1 MASQSEGIQKLLDA
15 EKEATRLVDEA
26 RKYKMKRLK
35 EAKSEARIETEQFQ
49 KEHEE
54 KFAKVTKTFEDGKM
68 SNEIAK
74 QVNDTIKQMDIRVKE
89 NQARVVQTLVDG
101 IKNIVLELPRNYTV
115 TGA

>member
-1 MASQSEGIQKLLDA
+1 MVELKLI
-15 EKEATRLVDEA
+15 RLSD
-26 RKYKMKRLK
+26 KMKRLK

-74 QVNDTIKQMDIRVKE
+74 QVNDTIKQMDIRVK
-89 NQARVVQTLVDG
+89 ARAYQ
-101 IKNIVLELPRNYTV
+101 
-115 TGA
+115 